1 MQAQSSAR
9 AGDVLARIR
18 TSTKSNSRDTAM
30 TESSTELKLVKLL
43 IVMQVHLELLDEL
56 QTTPLYR
63 HNIKRSVNNLSK
75 DLELQLNMLYKNMKT
90 DNDVEEAY
98 NAVKHGVDLLLSAD
112 TDTLYNIGYRPTNN

>member
-1 MQAQSSAR
+1 MQVQSSAR

-18 TSTKSNSRDTAM
+18 TSTKSNYRDTAM

-56 QTTPLYR
+56 QTTPIYR

-98 NAVKHGVDLLLSAD
+98 NAIKHGVDLLLSAD

>member
-1 MQAQSSAR
+1 MQVQSSAR

-18 TSTKSNSRDTAM
+18 TGTKFNSRDTAM

-56 QTTPLYR
+56 QTTPIYR
-63 HNIKRSVNNLSK
+63 QNIKRSVNNLSK

>member
-1 MQAQSSAR
+1 MQVQSSAR

-18 TSTKSNSRDTAM
+18 TSTKSNYRDTAM

-56 QTTPLYR
+56 QTTPIYR
-63 HNIKRSVNNLSK
+63 QNIKRSVNNLSK

-98 NAVKHGVDLLLSAD
+98 NAIKHGVDLLLSAD

>member
-1 MQAQSSAR
+1 MQVQSSAR
-9 AGDVLARIR
+9 AGDVLARIC
-18 TSTKSNSRDTAM
+18 SSAKFNYRDTAM

-56 QTTPLYR
+56 QTTPIYR

-98 NAVKHGVDLLLSAD
+98 NAVKHGVDVLLAAD

>member
-1 MQAQSSAR
+1 MQVQSSAR

-18 TSTKSNSRDTAM
+18 TGTKSNYRDTAM

-56 QTTPLYR
+56 QTTPIYR